1 MFRIL
6 LWAALSASG
15 TYLLFIF
22 YLAVM
27 NLKRVRDMG
36 QLTVFTKILGY
47 PILVIGLLLDFISNV
62 VLFSVL
68 FLEPPREITV
78 TSRLS
83 RHYDPLDNRWRSR
96 LAAWFKHLLDPFD
109 PAGWHIK

>member
-1 MFRIL
+1 MEHFI
-6 LWAALSASG
+6 LWAAASLLS

-36 QLTVFTKILGY
+36 QLTTFAKVLGY
-47 PILVIGLLLDFISNV
+47 PVLFVGLLMDFISNV
-62 VLFSVL
+62 LLFSVL
-68 FLEPPREITV
+68 FIEPPREFTV

-83 RHYDPLDNRWRSR
+83 RHYDPLDNDWRSR
-96 LAAWFKHLLDPFD
+96 LAGWFKHHLDPFD
-109 PAGWHIK
+109 PVGWHIK